1 MMFLDLENHGSFSP
15 FPQKSDVNPSSCS
28 TIFFT
33 TPKSSANGV
42 SFRRRLVQLIKAA
55 STSFAVGF
63 PYTRSGG
70 VSRPEAA
77 VDEVGD
83 RPWCSSATTS
93 SLSPSLSPSVFSDF
107 GEANSIKSG
116 EGSLSAFLKPS
127 FAVCRSGFFFGRHGM
142 EKVLLI
148 VLECGAAVR
157 CPISRLLR
165 QAGSAD
171 SLASGS
177 LLNTFLNSV
186 HLNLE
191 MMVLNS
197 YENGGPL
204 RILIREET
212 SVSMKKELRN
222 DA

>member
-1 MMFLDLENHGSFSP
+1 MMLFDLENHGSFSP
-15 FPQKSDVNPSSCS
+15 FPQKSDFNPSSCS

-33 TPKSSANGV
+33 TPKSTANGV

-55 STSFAVGF
+55 STSLAVGF
-63 PYTRSGG
+63 PYTCSGG
-70 VSRPEAA
+70 VSRPEAP

-93 SLSPSLSPSVFSDF
+93 SLSPSLSPSGFAGS

-116 EGSLSAFLKPS
+116 EGGLSAFLKAT
-127 FAVCRSGFFFGRHGM
+127 FAACRSGLFFGRHGM
-142 EKVLLI
+142 EEMLLI
-148 VLECGAAVR
+148 VLR
-157 CPISRLLR
+157 CAISWLLR
-165 QAGSAD
+165 QGRSAE
-171 SLASGS
+171 SLTSGS

-186 HLNLE
+186 HLNFD

-212 SVSMKKELRN
+212 SVSMKKEFRN